1 MDARVREHAEIIAD
15 HATGIESGDDVVIQ
29 MPKEAEDLAV
39 ALHEVCGDRGA
50 NPVYLNYSKRAQRAF
65 KRSSEEFSEP
75 SHRRALYE

>member
-39 ALHEVCGDRGA
+39 ALHEVWGDRGA
-50 NPVYLNYSKRAQRAF
+50 NPVYLHYSKRAPRAF
-65 KRSSEEFSEP
+65 KRSSEEFTEP
-75 SHRRALYE
+75 SHRR